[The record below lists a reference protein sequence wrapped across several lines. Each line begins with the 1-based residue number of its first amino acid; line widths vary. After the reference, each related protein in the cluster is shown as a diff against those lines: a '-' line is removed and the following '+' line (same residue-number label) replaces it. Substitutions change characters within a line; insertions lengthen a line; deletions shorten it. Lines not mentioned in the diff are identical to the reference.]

1 MPGGMWPSNLKLTDL
16 PVSVPLTCAVRASQC
31 NEGFYAR
38 QADGLVHG
46 EGDCVRCPPGACHG
60 QVPPSRTHD
69 HCLYMVTA
77 SYGHIWLL

>member
-31 NEGFYAR
+31 NEGFYTS

-46 EGDCVRCPPGACHG
+46 EGDCVRCPPGARRSR
-60 QVPPSRTHD
+60 VPPITYGH
-69 HCLYMVTA
+69 TA
-77 SYGHIWLL
+77 SMLTGTYGHI